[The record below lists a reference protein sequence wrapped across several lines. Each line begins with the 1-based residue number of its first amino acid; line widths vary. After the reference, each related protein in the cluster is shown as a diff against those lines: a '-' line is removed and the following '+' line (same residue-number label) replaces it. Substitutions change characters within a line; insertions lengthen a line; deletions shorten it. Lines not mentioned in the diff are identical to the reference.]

1 MLSRLDF
8 WLYFLIYF
16 LGATLGLVFFNNLGQ
31 ISESRGYSST
41 SSLVSLSSAFGFFG
55 RLMPSLQDYF
65 FSRSKYVVSRPASL
79 VALMAPIS
87 GAFFIL
93 VNPTNLCLYISTAI
107 IGVCTGAISSIAV
120 SLTSD
125 LFGTTNFGVNH
136 NVLVANIPLGSF
148 LFGFFAARLYHKE
161 GHGGGGRCIGI
172 ECYRGTFINWGSLSL
187 LGTFLSLVLYARNR
201 KFYLQRLQA
210 AVTPR

>member
-1 MLSRLDF
+1 M
-8 WLYFLIYF
+8 
-16 LGATLGLVFFNNLGQ
+16 
-31 ISESRGYSST
+31 
-41 SSLVSLSSAFGFFG
+41 
-55 RLMPSLQDYF
+55 
-65 FSRSKYVVSRPASL
+65 VSRPASL